1 MQDSQRRFFP
11 WFWINILESMSP
23 CSYFQ
28 DAWFCKS
35 IIRDRLHACAISI
48 CTQNPCCCLLAA
60 RWLCSTCAQIK
71 ISCDTV
77 KAEDS
82 RALLCSIELVEG
94 IYGKVSLTKG
104 LLLVCLT
111 VVVIDAHVFQYRYN
125 RRLPS
130 YAALCKALFRSCSK
144 TLCSPLPC
152 TTSVTTAAM
161 HTAVEQ
167 TLSRPLRWNSHRPW
181 GRKQRWFRARSYH
194 RFRRTT

>member
-1 MQDSQRRFFP
+1 
-11 WFWINILESMSP
+11 MS
-23 CSYFQ
+23 
-28 DAWFCKS
+28 
-35 IIRDRLHACAISI
+35 I
-48 CTQNPCCCLLAA
+48 
-60 RWLCSTCAQIK
+60 
-71 ISCDTV
+71 
-77 KAEDS
+77 
-82 RALLCSIELVEG
+82 LCSIELVEG

-111 VVVIDAHVFQYRYN
+111 VFVIDAHVFQYRYN

-130 YAALCKALFRSCSK
+130 YAALCKALSRSCSK

-167 TLSRPLRWNSHRPW
+167 TLSWPLRWNSHRPW

-194 RFRRTT
+194 RFRRTTWYEIEGARQQDNTNDIKHESLDVSFCSYRTWIGQVYGYVQRRIASMIC